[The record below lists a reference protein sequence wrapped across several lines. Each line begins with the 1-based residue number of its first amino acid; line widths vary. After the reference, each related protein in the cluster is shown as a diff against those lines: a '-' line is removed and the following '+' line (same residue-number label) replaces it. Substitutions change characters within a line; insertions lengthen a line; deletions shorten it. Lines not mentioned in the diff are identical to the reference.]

1 MLKQNRRRGG
11 KNMRGGRKYREQ
23 LAEQE
28 EEEWNLQAWLR
39 NIVQE

>member
-1 MLKQNRRRGG
+1 
-11 KNMRGGRKYREQ
+11 MRGGRKFREQ

-39 NIVQE
+39 NIEQE